1 VTHSG
6 SASNGRRDWLPL
18 AAALVSVCLWSS
30 AFVGIRAAS
39 RTISPGGLALGR
51 LLIGSALLGA
61 LLLRR
66 GALRPSRR
74 DLGLL
79 LIAGLL
85 WFGLY
90 NVALNTAERVVDAG
104 TAAMVINIAPLM
116 ILALAA
122 VFLGER
128 LTPALLLGGAVAF
141 AGVLVIGFA
150 TASGNAPLSGV
161 VLSVVATAA
170 SAAGVVAQKPV
181 LARLSALQVTWTC
194 CAIGALCC
202 LPYAPA
208 LVRDVR
214 AAATADLAWM
224 IYLGVFPTS
233 VAFTTWAYALARGTA
248 GRLAA
253 TAYLVPPITIGMSWL
268 ILDETP
274 QAVAVLGGVLCLAG
288 VIVAR
293 RTPRPATLAADPAAP
308 PMRSRSAQVG

>member
-1 VTHSG
+1 MAHATSP
-6 SASNGRRDWLPL
+6 SNEYRDWRPL

-79 LIAGLL
+79 LIAGFL

-161 VLSVVATAA
+161 ILSVVATAA

-214 AAATADLAWM
+214 AASTTDLAWM
-224 IYLGVFPTS
+224 VYLGVFPTS

-268 ILDETP
+268 ILDEIP
-274 QAVAVLGGVLCLAG
+274 KAVAVLGGVLCLAG
-288 VIVAR
+288 VLFAR
-293 RTPRPATLAADPAAP
+293 RTPRLAAQPAAP
-308 PMRSRSAQVG
+308 PMRRRGAQVG